1 MQTGSL
7 QPRTSPDA
15 LEPPHAGAPADGP
28 RLVSSADPVALR
40 IRAATVRDHAAM
52 CALFDELDQLHRDAR
67 PDHFQ
72 PFDGP
77 ARSRELVDALI
88 SDPASTILVAQTMEG
103 LAGLVV
109 VKSRTPSEFA
119 GAAPRRVFEIDNIVV
134 QGELRN
140 RRVGRR
146 LLSAAVEWARTRR
159 ATHIEV
165 AVHDFN
171 RDAQRFYVGFGF
183 TPSVHRLV
191 MAA

>member
-1 MQTGSL
+1 MQTTST
-7 QPRTSPDA
+7 QDPTPR
-15 LEPPHAGAPADGP
+15 EAGAPEGGP
-28 RLVSSADPVALR
+28 RLVVSTDPVALR

-52 CALFDELDQLHRDAR
+52 CVLFDELDALHREAR
-67 PDHFQ
+67 SDHFQ
-72 PFDGP
+72 PFTGP
-77 ARSRELVDALI
+77 PRSRELVDGLI

-109 VKSRTPSEFA
+109 VKSRAPWDFA
-119 GAAPRRVFEIDNIVV
+119 GAAPRRVFEIDDIVV
-134 QGELRN
+134 RGELRN

-146 LLSAAVEWARTRR
+146 LLSAAVEWARARR

-183 TPSVHRLV
+183 SPSVHRLV